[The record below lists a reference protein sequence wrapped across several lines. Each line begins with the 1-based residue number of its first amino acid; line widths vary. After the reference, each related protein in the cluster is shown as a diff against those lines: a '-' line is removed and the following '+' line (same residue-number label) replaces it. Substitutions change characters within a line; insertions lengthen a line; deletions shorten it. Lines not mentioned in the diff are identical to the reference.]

1 MLDININSL
10 IGSTIKYLNQS
21 YILGDQDIT
30 PISLMSVLLQY
41 IDYTK
46 EQIEAGNEEYKE
58 KLKYLEDLLEQLKKC
73 NSICNYKKKVV
84 YLPNNTA
91 PQIEDN
97 ILTYCFDEKCQTL
110 PIEEVVNN
118 YQDNERDSLCTIGL
132 LSIEGLNLIING
144 DPGEINS
151 EYEPDSD
158 FIVCPSLDESKVYLI
173 KNIPGD
179 CKSVIVCLNK
189 EELETLIEAGGKII
203 DIQENGTVIIQTIK
217 NQVVLG
223 SDISYFENTTLTGEV
238 VTFSGTFSIKVEDD
252 HPINPLYSQ
261 EATITVNFEGCCE
274 EVPLCE
280 DVTNISLTH
289 GENYTVNWETD
300 ISSDPNID
308 SVLIT
313 EMPVDSGF
321 FVYNNAIIIPGILPV
336 ILDKEQIEAGALVY
350 YPDPTINDEFIWSF
364 SFQTAFE
371 ESYNFCT
378 NFSEVIITK
387 LEKENVPPTV
397 EIESIDCLLVS
408 DETDTANTI
417 INSTID
423 YTGTGSYTIEWNIVT
438 LQLGIVLTNTTQESV
453 SISNL
458 PVGNHIFCVTVT
470 TDEDGFIVKEYITV
484 CVEVEK
490 KPPIVDAGR
499 DKEITLPIT
508 NSSANGTTSDVDG
521 TIVSV
526 VWTQLS
532 GPNTAGISNG
542 NTLNP
547 QFNSLSLPGVYVF
560 QITVTDNDGNTATDI
575 MTITVIEVVE
585 PESHVTSPTEISE
598 AECSLQVCFNVVG
611 TPNTIVSWTIDVLGT
626 NYVTNQSN
634 NMYNY
639 STGSLDLGLSGEA
652 CVPFIVQ
659 PDMTVSGLGSVT
671 VVFTIN
677 NGSATQIT
685 KSFGEINSNSPCP
698 V

>member
-30 PISLMSVLLQY
+30 PISLMGVLLQY

-97 ILTYCFDEKCQTL
+97 ILTYCFDEECQTL
-110 PIEEVVNN
+110 SLEEVVNN
-118 YQDNERDSLCTIGL
+118 YQDNEGNTLCTIGL
-132 LSIEGLNLIING
+132 LSIEGLDLVING

-158 FIVCPSLDESKVYLI
+158 FIVCPSLDESKVYLT

-189 EELETLIEAGGKII
+189 EEFELLIEAGGKII
-203 DIQENGTVIIQTIK
+203 DIQEDGTVIIQTIK
-217 NQVVLG
+217 SQIIFG
-223 SDISYFENTTLTGEV
+223 SEVFFFENAILSGEV
-238 VTFSGTFSIKVEDD
+238 ITFSGT
-252 HPINPLYSQ
+252 SQ
-261 EATITVNFEGCCE
+261 EAVVTVNFEGCCE
-274 EVPLCE
+274 EVPLCK

-289 GENYTVNWETD
+289 GENYTIDWWTD
-300 ISSDPNID
+300 ITSDPNID

-313 EMPVDSGF
+313 EIPTDSGF
-321 FVYNNAIIIPGILPV
+321 FVYNNAIITPGILPV
-336 ILDKEQIEAGALVY
+336 VLDKEQVEAGALIY
-350 YPDPTINDEFIWSF
+350 YPDSTIEDEYTWSF
-364 SFQTAFE
+364 NFQTAFE
-371 ESYNFCT
+371 GSYNFCT

-387 LEKENVPPTV
+387 LEKENVPPTI
-397 EIESIDCLLVS
+397 EIEPIDCLLVS
-408 DETDTANTI
+408 DETDTANVTI
-417 INSTID
+417 SSTVD
-423 YTGTGSYTIEWNIVT
+423 YTGTGGYTIEWNILT
-438 LQLGIVLTNTTQESV
+438 PQLGIILTNTSQENV

-458 PVGNHIFCVTVT
+458 PVGNHTFSITVT
-470 TDEDGFIVKEYITV
+470 TDEDGFVVMEYITI

-490 KPPIVDAGR
+490 KPPIVDAGPDR
-499 DKEITLPIT
+499 EITLPIT
-508 NSSANGTTSDVDG
+508 NSNANGTASDVDG
-521 TIVSV
+521 TIVSI

-532 GPNTAGISNG
+532 GPTTAGISNG

-560 QITVTDNDGNTATDI
+560 QVVVTDNDGNTATDT
-575 MTITVIEVVE
+575 MTITVIEVIE
-585 PESHVTSPTEISE
+585 PEAYVTPPAEISE
-598 AECSLQVCFNVVG
+598 TECLLQVCFNVF
-611 TPNTIVSWTIDVLGT
+611 NRIFEFRSIR
-626 NYVTNQSN
+626 
-634 NMYNY
+634 
-639 STGSLDLGLSGEA
+639 
-652 CVPFIVQ
+652 
-659 PDMTVSGLGSVT
+659 
-671 VVFTIN
+671 
-677 NGSATQIT
+677 
-685 KSFGEINSNSPCP
+685 
-698 V
+698 